1 MKRDTIF
8 KTGSVVAVVAGLTLG
23 GAAFANADQTATP
36 SATPTA
42 TATGKPGPGA
52 AHVPGQPRTR
62 DADHAK
68 DRAAHEAQLL
78 SGATAVKVTQ
88 AATAKEPT
96 AKLERVAA
104 DPAGG
109 YTAHLLRTDGTHIV
123 VHLDASFAVASDEAA
138 PQRGPGGR
146 KGPLRPGQPAQPG
159 QTAQPGQPG
168 QPGQAPSGTSSS

>member
-42 TATGKPGPGA
+42 TATGKPGSGGT
-52 AHVPGQPRTR
+52 HVPGQPRTR

-159 QTAQPGQPG
+159 QPG